1 MGRDRYQKAL
11 DFIYNRQHFGI
22 KLGLHNITRLSQWLD
37 NPQEKY
43 NIVHVAGTNGKGS
56 TSSFIA
62 SILKEAGYNVG
73 LLTSPHLADYRERI
87 RFNGKKI
94 EKQAIAKFVEKHKK
108 LITDS
113 DVTFFEVTT
122 ALAFWYFYEK
132 KSDWVVLE
140 TGLGGRLDATNIVTP
155 NVSVI
160 TNISLEHTNL
170 LGKSIY
176 KIAGEK
182 GGIIKP
188 NVPLVTG
195 ISENGNDASRRF
207 KEICAD
213 RNSPIYFQDDKQYRY
228 TFSKGHDVLNVFSGT
243 YQGLKAKVSLWGKH
257 QVQNSYLAVRTAEV
271 LKNQGF
277 NISKLS
283 VKKGLANN
291 YWPGRCMTVKKR
303 PRIIIDAAHNREG
316 FTALVETLKKHFPTE
331 KFHFLI
337 GMVEKKHGDECL
349 RMIEPMAKSISTAR
363 IKNPRR
369 DNPYFLT
376 SRLNYQKTNVRIYP
390 NIPYAFQDLY
400 KNCSQTDILIIA
412 GSHFI
417 MGELAP
423 FIKRDGF

>member
-1 MGRDRYQKAL
+1 MTRDNYQKGL

-22 KLGLHNITRLSQWLD
+22 KLGLHNITRLSEWMG
-37 NPQEKY
+37 NPQNKY

-62 SILKEAGYNVG
+62 SILMEAGYNVG
-73 LLTSPHLADYRERI
+73 LLTSPHLADFRERI
-87 RFNGKKI
+87 RINGRKI
-94 EKQAIAKFVEKHKK
+94 EKNAITKFLGKYKG
-108 LITDS
+108 LIVKS
-113 DVTFFEVTT
+113 EVTFFEVTS

-132 KSDWVVLE
+132 RVDWVVLE

-170 LGKSIY
+170 LGKSVY

-188 NVPLVTG
+188 GVPLVTG
-195 ISENGNDASRRF
+195 VTDNGNDAARRF
-207 KEICAD
+207 KEICTD
-213 RNSPIYFQDDKQYRY
+213 RNSPLYFHNEKQYRY
-228 TFSKGHDVLNVFSGT
+228 FFKNGQDILNICSGK
-243 YQGLKAKVSLWGKH
+243 YRGLKVQVSLLGKH
-257 QVQNSYLAVRTAEV
+257 QVQNGFLAVRTIDV
-271 LKNQGF
+271 LNKQGF
-277 NISKLS
+277 RISKRA
-283 VKKGLANN
+283 VKNGLAKN
-291 YWPGRCMTVKKR
+291 YWPGRCMTVKNR
-303 PRIIIDAAHNREG
+303 PRIIIDVAHNQEG
-316 FTALVETLKKHFPTE
+316 FAVLSEALKSHFPGQ

-337 GMVEKKHGDECL
+337 GMVEKKHGDACL
-349 RMIEPMAKSISTAR
+349 AMIESLAKSISTAG

-369 DNPYFLT
+369 DDPYFLT
-376 SRLNYQKTNVRIYP
+376 SRLNFKKTHVRIYP
-390 NIPYAFQDLY
+390 DIPYAFQDLY
-400 KNCSQTDILIIA
+400 KNCSQADILIIA